1 MSDLDRLLSEYLAAH
16 EAGGGPPD
24 PRPFLD
30 RASPDERSALARRI
44 DEHLAAAPR
53 RAWDPAAFEATL
65 QTPLMREIATS
76 ARGASGL
83 WPALLPRLRNAAQL
97 RRQEVVARLAGE
109 LGVADRE
116 AKVHDYYHRME
127 QGLLD
132 QDGVSDTVLEKLAA
146 IVGSSREALREAGRA
161 LGEAASPDAPASGP
175 VFARRALADE
185 AYAAASPDAAELA
198 REPGEEVA
206 RDEVDE
212 LFTGRQP

>member
-24 PRPFLD
+24 PRPFVD
-30 RASPDERSALARRI
+30 RASPEERPALARAI
-44 DEHLAAAPR
+44 DEYLAAAPR
-53 RAWDPAAFEATL
+53 RPWDPAAFEAAL

-76 ARGASGL
+76 VRGASGL

-116 AKVHDYYHRME
+116 AKVREYYHRME

-132 QDGVSDTVLEKLAA
+132 QDGVSDTVLEKLAS
-146 IVGSSREALREAGRA
+146 IVGSSLEALREAGRA
-161 LGEAASPDAPASGP
+161 LGEAASPDAPAAGP
-175 VFARRALADE
+175 VFARSALTDE
-185 AYAAASPDAAELA
+185 AYAGAPPDAAELA
-198 REPGEEVA
+198 LEPEEEEA